1 MITAKELQQ
10 ALAHI
15 SELIVAAEPRLTEI
29 DTVIGDGDHG
39 TGMKRGFS
47 AVYGL
52 LRENTFSTVP
62 ELFYAV
68 GMELLKK
75 MGGAS
80 GVLFGSFFISG
91 SKVRFLN
98 DEEISLSEMALML
111 QSGANSI
118 MKRGK
123 AQLGDKTLLDALIPA
138 ANAFKDSATQGCSK
152 KECFEKAYDA
162 SIKGAQDT
170 IAMKPKKGR
179 AKNFQSDAIGCPD
192 PGAISVT
199 YIFTGFKNIMS
210 KE

>member
-1 MITAKELQQ
+1 MITAKQLQQ

-47 AVYGL
+47 AVYEL

-111 QSGANSI
+111 QSGVDSI

-138 ANAFKDSATQGCSK
+138 ANAFKDSAAQGCSK
-152 KECFEKAYDA
+152 KGMF
-162 SIKGAQDT
+162 
-170 IAMKPKKGR
+170 
-179 AKNFQSDAIGCPD
+179 
-192 PGAISVT
+192 
-199 YIFTGFKNIMS
+199 
-210 KE
+210 